1 MPSISLRLQT
11 EREELLR
18 LADAVE
24 RFGTEQGLSQDDL
37 INVHLVLDE
46 VVSNVIRHGH
56 TVDGQ
61 GRVDVALA
69 LDGHE
74 LRIDVMDNGIPFD
87 PLARPATNLN
97 LPIEQR
103 PVGGLG
109 IHIVK
114 TLSETI
120 AYHREDDRN
129 HLSVTMRVGG

>member
-1 MPSISLRLQT
+1 
-11 EREELLR
+11 
-18 LADAVE
+18 
-24 RFGTEQGLSQDDL
+24 
-37 INVHLVLDE
+37 
-46 VVSNVIRHGH
+46 
-56 TVDGQ
+56 
-61 GRVDVALA
+61 
-69 LDGHE
+69 
-74 LRIDVMDNGIPFD
+74 MDNGIPFD